1 MNKIIVTYD
10 LCGVNKNYDG
20 LIKRLERFPTGLKIN
35 KSSWL
40 IKSNYSCVEVRDELN
55 KFIDSDDMLF
65 VAKLTGE
72 SAWMK
77 TDSSSSEIKKALESN
92 D

>member
-10 LCGVNKNYDG
+10 LCGANKNYDG
-20 LIKRLERFPTGLKIN
+20 LIGRLERFPKYLKLN

-40 IKSNYSCVEVRDELN
+40 IKTRKSSAEVRDELRN
-55 KFIDSDDMLF
+55 YIDSNDMLF
-65 VAKLTGE
+65 VANLTGE
-72 SAWMK
+72 SAW
-77 TDSSSSEIKKALESN
+77 TNAESSTSEIKKILTEI